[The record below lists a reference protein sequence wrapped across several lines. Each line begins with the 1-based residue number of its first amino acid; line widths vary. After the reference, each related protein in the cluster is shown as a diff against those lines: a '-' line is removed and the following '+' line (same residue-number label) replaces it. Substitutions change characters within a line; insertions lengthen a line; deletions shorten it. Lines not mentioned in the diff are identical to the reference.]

1 MGIRATAVVCL
12 GLVTAQVTAGCASAE
27 DTSVAATAQ
36 RFLSAAGDGRG
47 GPACLLLAP
56 EAARSLDDCE
66 KDIVSAGLRA
76 GAIRGVDVW
85 GDEARVRVDGDT
97 LFLHRFPDGWRVRAA
112 GCRPRPDQSYTGQPY
127 ECEVRT

>member
-12 GLVTAQVTAGCASAE
+12 ALVAPALIVTGCASA
-27 DTSVAATAQ
+27 DDASVAATAQ
-36 RFLSAAGDGRG
+36 RFLSAAGQGRG
-47 GPACLLLAP
+47 GQACLLLTP

-66 KDIVSAGLRA
+66 KQIVSVGLRT
-76 GAIRGVDVW
+76 GAVRGVEVW

-112 GCRPRPDQSYTGQPY
+112 GCEPRPDQPY
-127 ECEVRT
+127 ECEVET